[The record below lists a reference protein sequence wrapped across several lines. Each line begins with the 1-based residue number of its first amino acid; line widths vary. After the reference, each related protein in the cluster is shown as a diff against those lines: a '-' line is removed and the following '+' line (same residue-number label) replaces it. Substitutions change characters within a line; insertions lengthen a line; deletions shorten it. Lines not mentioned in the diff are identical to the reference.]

1 MDLHNET
8 VINVAALLKEGVGAR
23 RGYGLTLDRFPLDID
38 LTAVEV
44 SGDIRLTRL
53 SDEIIASVHAEGV
66 VTLECQRCL
75 NPYAQPF
82 ESDFDEEFRETVDVR
97 TGAGLDTARDDA
109 DERFTINQNHELDI
123 AEPLRQEI
131 LVALPMR
138 PTCGAGCPGPD
149 VLASGNDEAAGDD
162 RFAALARLLDDGQ
175 TS

>member
-8 VINVAALLKEGVGAR
+8 VVNVAALLKEGVGATR
-23 RGYGLTLDRFPLDID
+23 SYELSLDRFPLDAD
-38 LTAVEV
+38 LAAEAVF
-44 SGDIRLTRL
+44 GDLRLTRL
-53 SDEIIASVHAEGV
+53 TDEIIASVHAEGV

-75 NPYAQPF
+75 NLYSQPF
-82 ESDFDEEFRETVDVR
+82 ETDFDEEFRETVDVR
-97 TGAGLDTARDDA
+97 TGAGLDTARDDE

-138 PTCGAGCPGPD
+138 PTCGADCPGPD
-149 VLASGNDEAAGDD
+149 VLESGDDEAIADD